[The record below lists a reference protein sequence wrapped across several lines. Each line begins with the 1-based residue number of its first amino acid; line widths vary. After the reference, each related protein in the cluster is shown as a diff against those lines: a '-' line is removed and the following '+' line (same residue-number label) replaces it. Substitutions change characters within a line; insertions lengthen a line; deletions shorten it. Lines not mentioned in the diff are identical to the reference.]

1 MNKQQLETILA
12 TLVRLEHNTKHSITN
27 DEYWNIVALCQAVEA
42 PQFITEYFA
51 TKANSAQ
58 SWQSS
63 DKPSGVY
70 QCAVALFWKVLIMT
84 DIVIFKQSYGEFTTE
99 KDGRLSGTVL
109 IIKGKRKDG
118 KYSVTH
124 AYGSGKRIKKIYTV
138 EQLQWVIFQ
147 MQKTEQFQKE
157 SAQKYEN
164 LMA

>member
-1 MNKQQLETILA
+1 MN
-12 TLVRLEHNTKHSITN
+12 
-27 DEYWNIVALCQAVEA
+27 
-42 PQFITEYFA
+42 
-51 TKANSAQ
+51 
-58 SWQSS
+58 
-63 DKPSGVY
+63 
-70 QCAVALFWKVLIMT
+70 

-99 KDGRLSGTVL
+99 KDGRLSGHVL
-109 IIKGKRKDG
+109 TITGKRKDG

-157 SAQKYEN
+157 CLNKYEN